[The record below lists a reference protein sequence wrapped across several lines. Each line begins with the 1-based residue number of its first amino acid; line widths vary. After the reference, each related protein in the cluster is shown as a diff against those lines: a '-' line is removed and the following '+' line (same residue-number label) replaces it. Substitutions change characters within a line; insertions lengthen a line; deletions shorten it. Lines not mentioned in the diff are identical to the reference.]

1 MAKQNTLQEVK
12 DRMKKMQDSKA
23 AQLETIRQKQEEART
38 QIEAAAL
45 AMKTATEE
53 MNVDAYAEAKDAKR
67 KAQTA
72 LDMFNGR
79 YSQIKQQE
87 YISEAESDSVVDS
100 LLEYE
105 KQLAEDFKAAAAVH
119 LKKLAELLKDYK
131 AAVQDTES
139 TLTAWQR
146 DIHANYNT
154 RGAMTRTDPLTGE
167 QTHRSERP
175 IAVHAMPYTGCAEAE
190 RMGRYLEKE
199 APLVEG

>member
-1 MAKQNTLQEVK
+1 MAKQTVLDKVK
-12 DRMKKMQDSKA
+12 NRMKEMQDSKA

-38 QIEAAAL
+38 DREAADL
-45 AMKTATEE
+45 AIKEATEH
-53 MNVDAYAEAKDAKR
+53 MNLEAYAEAKDAKR

-72 LDMFNGR
+72 LDMYNGR
-79 YSQIKQQE
+79 YKQIKQQE

-131 AAVQDTES
+131 AAVQDTEN

-175 IAVHAMPYTGCAEAE
+175 IAVHTMPYTGCPEAD
-190 RMGRYLEKE
+190 RMGHYLEKE
-199 APLVEG
+199 AQLVEG

>member
-1 MAKQNTLQEVK
+1 MAKQTVLDKVK
-12 DRMKKMQDSKA
+12 NRMKEMQDSKA

-38 QIEAAAL
+38 DREAADL
-45 AMKTATEE
+45 AIKEATEH
-53 MNVDAYAEAKDAKR
+53 MNLEAYAEAKDAKR

-72 LDMFNGR
+72 LDMYNGR
-79 YSQIKQQE
+79 YKQIKQQE

-131 AAVQDTES
+131 AAVQDTED
-139 TLTAWQR
+139 TITAWQR

-175 IAVHAMPYTGCAEAE
+175 IAVHTMPYTGCPEAD
-190 RMGRYLEKE
+190 RMGNYLEKE

>member
-1 MAKQNTLQEVK
+1 MAKQTVLDEVK
-12 DRMKKMQDSKA
+12 NRMKEMQDSKA

-38 QIEAAAL
+38 DREAADL
-45 AMKTATEE
+45 AIKEATEH
-53 MNVDAYAEAKDAKR
+53 MNLEAYAEAKDAKR

-72 LDMFNGR
+72 LDMYNGR
-79 YSQIKQQE
+79 YKQIKQQE

-119 LKKLAELLKDYK
+119 LKKLAELLEDYK
-131 AAVQDTES
+131 AAVQDTED
-139 TLTAWQR
+139 TITAWQR

-175 IAVHAMPYTGCAEAE
+175 IAVHTMPYTGCPEAD
-190 RMGRYLEKE
+190 RMGHYLEKE
-199 APLVEG
+199 AQLVEG

>member
-1 MAKQNTLQEVK
+1 MAKQDVLQEVK
-12 DRMKKMQDSKA
+12 NRITEMQDNKA
-23 AQLETIRQKQEEART
+23 AQLLEIRQKQGELHT
-38 QIEAAAL
+38 QIEMASL

-79 YSQIKQQE
+79 YKQIENQE
-87 YISEAESDSVVDS
+87 YVSEQESDKVIDS

-105 KQLAEDFKAAAAVH
+105 EQLAEDFKAAAAVH

-131 AAVQDTES
+131 AAVQDTEN

-175 IAVHAMPYTGCAEAE
+175 IAVHSMPYRGCAEAE
-190 RMGRYLEKE
+190 RLEQYLGKE

>member
-1 MAKQNTLQEVK
+1 MAKQTVLDEVK
-12 DRMKKMQDSKA
+12 DRMKEMQDSKA
-23 AQLETIRQKQEEART
+23 AQLETIRQKQAEART

-45 AMKTATEE
+45 AMKQATEE
-53 MNVDAYAEAKDAKR
+53 MNVDSYEEAKNRKR

-72 LDMFNGR
+72 LDMYNGR
-79 YSQIKQQE
+79 YEQISKQE

-105 KQLAEDFKAAAAVH
+105 NQLAEDFKAAAAVH
-119 LKKLAELLKDYK
+119 LKKLAGLLKDYK

-139 TLTAWQR
+139 TLTAWQL

-154 RGAMTRTDPLTGE
+154 RGTAMYTDALTGQ
-167 QTHRSERP
+167 QTHRSP
-175 IAVHAMPYTGCAEAE
+175 QPYPVHRLPYTGCVEAE
-190 RMGRYLEKE
+190 RMGEYLKKE